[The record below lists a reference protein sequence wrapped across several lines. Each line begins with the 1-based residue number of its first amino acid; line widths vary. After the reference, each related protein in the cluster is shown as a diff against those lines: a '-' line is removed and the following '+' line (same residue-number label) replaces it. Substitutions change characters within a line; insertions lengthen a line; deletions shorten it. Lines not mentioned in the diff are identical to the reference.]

1 MERRIRL
8 PDGTFGP
15 VEKVGTKETEAEKI
29 ARLEFEKQLLMA
41 SMMELS
47 SLAAIQQQAIDEQ
60 NSAIMELST
69 IISITTGGSE

>member
-15 VEKVGTKETEAEKI
+15 VEKVGTKETDAEII
-29 ARLEFEKQLLMA
+29 ARLEIEKQLLMA

-47 SLAAIQQQAIDEQ
+47 TLAATQQQSIEEQ
-60 NSAIMELST
+60 NSAIMELSMLVAT
-69 IISITTGGSE
+69 TTGGQ